1 MGKQKTRLLSLIEC
15 YPSAAVWSCLIDW
28 RDITAFKKETLA
40 ANKANKQNTKQTNSK
55 PTK

>member
-1 MGKQKTRLLSLIEC
+1 MRKLKTQLLSLIEC
-15 YPSAAVWSCLIDW
+15 YPSVAVWSCLIDW

-40 ANKANKQNTKQTNSK
+40 AKQNTKQTNSK